1 MAYDYRADPIL
12 GRVLDYWARQRGAR
26 SMPQRRNIEPSDI
39 PRLLPNLQLI
49 DVLGDQFRYR
59 LIGTALVE
67 AFGRDYTGAY
77 AHELFPGPRG
87 GFVCALYRSV
97 CDARRPIFT
106 RNRYHTTK
114 DVDLIANRLYLPLS
128 EDDDRVGMILGAFSF
143 EFGVGA
149 DPLLG
154 AWGSAALDAS
164 LSETELV
171 DLMPPA
177 EPPRA

>member
-12 GRVLDYWARQRGAR
+12 GRALEYWAGKRGGR
-26 SMPQRRNIEPSDI
+26 SMPQRRDIEPTEI

-67 AFGRDYTGAY
+67 AFGRDYTGAFV
-77 AHELFPGPRG
+77 HELFTGPRA

-97 CDARRPIFT
+97 CEARRPVFN
-106 RNRYHTTK
+106 RNRYHTTR

-128 EDDDRVGMILGAFSF
+128 EDDRSVGMILGAFSF

-149 DPLLG
+149 DPVLG
-154 AWGSAALDAS
+154 AWGSAALDSS
-164 LSETELV
+164 LSETEIVSLE
-171 DLMPPA
+171 PPA